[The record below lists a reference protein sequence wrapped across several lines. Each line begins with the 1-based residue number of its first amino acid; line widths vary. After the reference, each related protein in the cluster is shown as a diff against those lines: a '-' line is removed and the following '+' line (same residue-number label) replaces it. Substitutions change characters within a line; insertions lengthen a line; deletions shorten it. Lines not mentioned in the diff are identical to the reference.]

1 MGEVVRLTME
11 ERAAALENDILSYI
25 RHLRAAEKLSLTVH
39 LMQFNPYRHMDF
51 GNLYTVHPNP
61 LCVYLKENVR
71 LMDHCIER
79 QTKVV
84 ERAARGRYCGMC
96 WAGVTEY
103 VYPVRDPDGRIAA
116 FISVSGYGVE
126 RERALPRLIRACR
139 IHGLNEERAADI
151 FDRQLPHELPDESR
165 LDSLV
170 MPLSHMCSL
179 LFYYAAGTRGA
190 ESRAGVPNSAVFYT
204 EMIRY
209 IESVYTSDLSLED
222 ICARFGCS
230 ASYASRLFRKYGG
243 GNFREIVN
251 RLRVELAKSFL
262 ESSDLSVQEVSRIVG
277 FSDPNYFSTVF
288 RNAEGLSPRAWRIRG
303 ASPKPAHERLIEELR
318 R

>member
-1 MGEVVRLTME
+1 MNMD

-25 RHLRAAEKLSLTVH
+25 RYLRGTERLSLTVH

-61 LCVYLKENVR
+61 LCVFLKDNVR

-84 ERAARGRYCGMC
+84 ERASRGRYCGMC
-96 WAGVTEY
+96 WAGVTEF
-103 VYPVRDPDGRIAA
+103 VYPIHDPEGRIAA
-116 FISVSGYGVE
+116 FISVSGYGASPAE
-126 RERALPRLIRACR
+126 ALPRLTRACQM
-139 IHGLNEERAADI
+139 HGLDEDKAIEI
-151 FDRQLPHELPDESR
+151 FDKQLPHQLPDENW

-190 ESRAGVPNSAVFYT
+190 EAHVGVPNSAVFYT

-209 IESVYTSDLSLED
+209 IESVYTSDLTLDD
-222 ICARFGCS
+222 ICTRFGCS

-243 GNFREIVN
+243 AGFREIVN

-262 ESSDLSVQEVSRIVG
+262 LSSHLPIEQISRISG

-288 RNAEGLSPRAWRIRG
+288 RKSTDLSPRAWRAREGGIR
-303 ASPKPAHERLIEELR
+303 PAYERLLDQLR
-318 R
+318 K